1 MPRYATWVSLDV
13 FLGKQAPLRGRR
25 TISTISETRY
35 VATCGTANLS
45 TIEGALSDA
54 GPGPAPTADFLPLY
68 GKLVDLVACLTEG
81 PLDPLLLAGRQ
92 LEMRMDLEC
101 GPARRTGATLHPE
114 VMQDLVLPAFDFRP
128 VERCQLGSNG
138 GAELGNLL
146 ALGIV
151 GSCFQFESRDERGYR
166 VDVVSDHVGATAHGF
181 HQAGSPSDEGIQDH
195 RAVQRH
201 LTQEGVPKAVR
212 FISIKRKTGQN

>member
-1 MPRYATWVSLDV
+1 
-13 FLGKQAPLRGRR
+13 
-25 TISTISETRY
+25 
-35 VATCGTANLS
+35 
-45 TIEGALSDA
+45 
-54 GPGPAPTADFLPLY
+54 
-68 GKLVDLVACLTEG
+68 
-81 PLDPLLLAGRQ
+81 GRQ
-92 LEMRMDLEC
+92 LEIRMNLES
-101 GPARRTGATLHPE
+101 GPTGTTGATLQPE
-114 VMQDLVLPAFDFRP
+114 VMQDLVLTAFDFRP

-151 GSCFQFESRDERGYR
+151 GSCFQFETRNERGYR

-181 HQAGSPSDEGIQDH
+181 HQAGSPSDEGIQGH

-212 FISIKRKTGQN
+212 FISIKRKTGQDWPELRTEASGEPAVNPIERVRALTFPHGKFSDFGRSEEH